1 MSITIDAVATGETT
15 PGAGHTPQKASKWTV
30 SRKIQLVVFAT
41 TLIGLS
47 LLMLLGLQNQRQ
59 DMEHLAVSNN
69 LTISDLMAA
78 QMTGALKWNKPEKVA
93 EVYEEMRERDDSALA
108 DIITYTS
115 DGAMVTEYHS
125 SRLPT
130 VDLNGLL
137 AAHKATLD
145 KGEVY
150 SELTDTH
157 QIVVTPVLTTKQEL
171 VGYAAIAW
179 SLDQLNAQLAS
190 NLMQQLML
198 SGAALVGIILL
209 TGLLLNRFIGRPLS
223 QLTAAMSALANG
235 QNDITIAGLERRDDV
250 GDMSR
255 AVQIFKANAENL
267 QRLEI
272 QRKQDAEEKA
282 AAAAARRRE
291 EEQRLEAERRRE
303 QEAAAKAA
311 AERVAFAG
319 AIAEK
324 LEASVNTVAR
334 DISGAAEVM
343 EEKAKSMVTS
353 AADTD
358 THSSAIAAASERAA
372 ENVSGV
378 ATAAEE
384 LSASLQEI
392 ARQVDASAKLSKDTM
407 DVAEST
413 DQVVGKL
420 AISAEEVGNIIELIN
435 DIASQTNLLAL
446 NATIE
451 AARAGEAGKGFA
463 VVASEVKGLAAQTTR
478 ATEQIASQIDGMQQ
492 ATGEAVDAVKR
503 IEEMIVRINETIQA
517 MAAALE
523 EQNSA
528 TLEITRNVQ
537 QASLSTGEVSRSVT
551 DVATMAAASGAS
563 ATQLLGSVS
572 NLAEYSNKL
581 RVEVAAVLEDI
592 RSMAS

>member
-272 QRKQDAEEKA
+272 QRKQDAEEK

-581 RVEVAAVLEDI
+581 RVEVAVVLEDI

>member
-1 MSITIDAVATGETT
+1 MSITIDAVATAETT
-15 PGAGHTPQKASKWTV
+15 LGAGHTPQKASKWTV

-150 SELTDTH
+150 SKLTDTH

-272 QRKQDAEEKA
+272 QRKQDAEEK

-581 RVEVAAVLEDI
+581 RVEVAVVLEDI